1 MTKPGTCADGQQET
15 SGRFTAARAFLLAGA
30 AAAVLAGCALPR
42 GPDAPGAPPAISAAP
57 GHEPDFMR
65 HLATDNL
72 YELELSRL
80 AAGRATNPR
89 VRSLAQRL
97 AAHRTQTRQQLERL
111 MRSRGAVPP
120 SELPPEKFAK
130 LQQLQALPRSADFD
144 SAFVRVVGIED
155 GQSAI
160 AQLERA
166 RREARDPALV
176 SWIDRTLPLVREDLR
191 AAQRVAGELAG

>member
-1 MTKPGTCADGQQET
+1 M
-15 SGRFTAARAFLLAGA
+15 SGRFTTARVLLLAGA
-30 AAAVLAGCALPR
+30 AAVVLAGCALPR
-42 GPDAPGAPPAISAAP
+42 APGAPAPISAAP
-57 GHEPDFMR
+57 GHEPEFMR
-65 HLATDNL
+65 RLATDNL

-80 AAGRATNPR
+80 AVGRATNPR

-97 AAHRTQTRQQLERL
+97 AAHRTQTRQELEHL
-111 MRSRGAVPP
+111 MRSRGTAPP
-120 SELPPEKFAK
+120 TQLPPEKTAK

-144 SAFVRVVGIED
+144 SAYVRVVGIED

-176 SWIDRTLPLVREDLR
+176 SWIDRTLPVVRQDLR
-191 AAQRVAGELAG
+191 AAQRVAGQLAG